1 MRRVLIAVVV
11 VAVVAG
17 CGGGRQSAP
26 VDSSPVTTA
35 AASRTPTVQAP
46 ATSQLAVYFVREGK
60 VAPAIAFF
68 LAKRICEELVAGEQA
83 EKVRKAAEEQAK
95 AAFGRS

>member
-1 MRRVLIAVVV
+1 MIEPEPGKGGAMSLNARV
-11 VAVVAG
+11 
-17 CGGGRQSAP
+17 
-26 VDSSPVTTA
+26 
-35 AASRTPTVQAP
+35 
-46 ATSQLAVYFVREGK
+46 AVYFGLSYVGQIWFYRVFIW